1 MRAGGVFVD
10 LFNESLV
17 VVGRVFTILP
27 LLLIV
32 TLFMGKRSIGELPVF
47 DFMIILT
54 LGSVTGADIAEPNVH
69 HLPIA
74 VAIVALGV
82 LQRLVSQWSIVSR
95 RFGKMV
101 TFEPTVVFYNGK
113 FLVHQLKKIRYSL
126 DNVLQMLREK
136 DIFDLAEIEMAIIE
150 ANGRLTVLKKSAQ
163 QPVTRQDLQVQTAST
178 GISLPVIVE
187 GKIYPDALKY
197 RERDEEW
204 LLQELKKRGVAVEDV
219 FLATLNRQNELLLFE
234 KQPNNLQQIPP
245 VQH

>member
-1 MRAGGVFVD
+1 ME
-10 LFNESLV
+10 LFSESLI

-47 DFMIILT
+47 DFMIIIT

-69 HLPIA
+69 HIPIA

-82 LQRLVSQWSIVSR
+82 LQRVVSQWSIVSR

-101 TFEPTVVFYNGK
+101 TFEPTVVFYNGE
-113 FLVHQLKKIRYSL
+113 FLVPQLKKIRYSL

-136 DIFDLAEIEMAIIE
+136 DIFDLSEIEMAIIE

-163 QPVTRQDLQVQTAST
+163 QPVTRQDLQIRTAST
-178 GISLPVIVE
+178 GLSLPVIVE
-187 GKIYPDALKY
+187 GKICKEALKY
-197 RERDEEW
+197 RERDEGW
-204 LLQELKKRGVAVEDV
+204 LLQELKKSGVAIEQV
-219 FLATLNRQNELLLFE
+219 FLATLNRQNDLLFFE
-234 KQPNNLQQIPP
+234 KHPDNPQRVPP